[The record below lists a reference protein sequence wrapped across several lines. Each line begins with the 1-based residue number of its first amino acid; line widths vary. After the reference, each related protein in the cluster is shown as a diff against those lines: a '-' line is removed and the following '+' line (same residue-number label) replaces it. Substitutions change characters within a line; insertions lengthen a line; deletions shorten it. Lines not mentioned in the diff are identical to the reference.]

1 MSATLAEIQRK
12 INEIERFLQELIE
25 VNLQLIEESEPE
37 EWEVKDIAKRRED
50 EFLEWDVIKDE
61 L

>member
-1 MSATLAEIQRK
+1 MSVTLVEIQRK
-12 INEIERFLQELIE
+12 IDEIEKFLKELIE

-37 EWEVKDIAKRRED
+37 EWEIKEIQKRRKD
-50 EFLEWDVIKDE
+50 EFMEWDVIKDE